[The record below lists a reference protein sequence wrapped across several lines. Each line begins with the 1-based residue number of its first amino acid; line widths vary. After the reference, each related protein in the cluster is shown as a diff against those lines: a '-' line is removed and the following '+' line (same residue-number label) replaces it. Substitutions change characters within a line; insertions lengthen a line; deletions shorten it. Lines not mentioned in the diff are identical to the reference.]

1 MNKKQQPF
9 FNPELS
15 GFCSQMAMILH
26 SGISPLEGIT
36 IMLEDSTSDREK
48 DILQQILDTL
58 QETADFSLSLKETG
72 LFPSYL
78 VHMVQIGEETGTLDE
93 VMSALSEHYE
103 REDSIAKS
111 IRNAVTYPMIM
122 IGMMLVVIL
131 VLLVKVMPIFNQ
143 VFVQLGTEMTG
154 FSGALMH
161 IGNAISRYSVVL
173 VILLAAIAAALFF
186 GSHTEKGKA
195 VLARFAKHFR
205 FFSSMAQQQAGCRFA
220 DVMNL
225 ALRSGLTPERGL
237 ELAAMLNQDPDFQV
251 KLETCQKQVNEGED
265 LSHALFSSGILTGT
279 YARLASIGQKNRFYG
294 SGHETGVRYVS
305 GRNRYPDQ
313 QHTGGSGA
321 FPDHRTFSDRRYH
334 SIIGHA
340 SSDGHYVRYLTGGT
354 AYVSISD
361 LPAEDIRKKAVGF
374 SVAFPFSDPVV
385 YTWNFFSLRE
395 YGPQTKGKSHPGPEP
410 GYHLLLCN
418 NRSLSGKPGSYQKRL
433 RVDL

>member
-58 QETADFSLSLKETG
+58 QETADFSLSLKETS

-173 VILLAAIAAALFF
+173 IILLAAIAAALFF
-186 GSHTEKGKA
+186 GSRTEKGKA

-220 DVMNL
+220 DVM
-225 ALRSGLTPERGL
+225 ERGL

-279 YARLASIGQKNRFYG
+279 YARLASIGQKTG
-294 SGHETGVRYVS
+294 SMDQVMKQVS
-305 GRNRYPDQ
+305 DMYQEEIDTRISNTLAVLEP
-313 QHTGGSGA
+313 SL
-321 FPDHRTFSDRRYH
+321 
-334 SIIGHA
+334 IIGL
-340 SSDGHYVRYLTGGT
+340 SLIVGIILLSVM
-354 AYVSISD
+354 
-361 LPAEDIRKKAVGF
+361 LPLMGIM
-374 SVAFPFSDPVV
+374 
-385 YTWNFFSLRE
+385 
-395 YGPQTKGKSHPGPEP
+395 
-410 GYHLLLCN
+410 
-418 NRSLSGKPGSYQKRL
+418 SGI
-433 RVDL
+433 

>member
-48 DILQQILDTL
+48 DILRQILDTL

-154 FSGALMH
+154 VSGALMH
-161 IGNAISRYSVVL
+161 IGNAINRYSVVL

-186 GSHTEKGKA
+186 GSRTETGKA
-195 VLARFAKHFR
+195 ALAKFAKHFR

-251 KLETCQKQVNEGED
+251 KLEVCQKQVNEGED

-279 YARLASIGQKNRFYG
+279 YARLASIGQKTG
-294 SGHETGVRYVS
+294 SMDQVMKQVS
-305 GRNRYPDQ
+305 DMYQEEIDTRISNTLAILEP
-313 QHTGGSGA
+313 SL
-321 FPDHRTFSDRRYH
+321 
-334 SIIGHA
+334 IIGL
-340 SSDGHYVRYLTGGT
+340 SLIVGIILLSVM
-354 AYVSISD
+354 
-361 LPAEDIRKKAVGF
+361 LPLMGIM
-374 SVAFPFSDPVV
+374 
-385 YTWNFFSLRE
+385 
-395 YGPQTKGKSHPGPEP
+395 
-410 GYHLLLCN
+410 
-418 NRSLSGKPGSYQKRL
+418 SGI
-433 RVDL
+433 

>member
-48 DILQQILDTL
+48 DILRQILDTL

-154 FSGALMH
+154 VSGALMH
-161 IGNAISRYSVVL
+161 IGNAINRYSVVL

-186 GSHTEKGKA
+186 GSRTETGKA
-195 VLARFAKHFR
+195 ALAKFAKHFR
-205 FFSSMAQQQAGCRFA
+205 FFSSMAQQQA
-220 DVMNL
+220 
-225 ALRSGLTPERGL
+225 
-237 ELAAMLNQDPDFQV
+237 PDFQV
-251 KLETCQKQVNEGED
+251 KLEACRKQVNEGED

-279 YARLASIGQKNRFYG
+279 YARLASIGQKTG
-294 SGHETGVRYVS
+294 SMDQVMKQVS
-305 GRNRYPDQ
+305 DMYQEEIDTRISNTLAVLEP
-313 QHTGGSGA
+313 SL
-321 FPDHRTFSDRRYH
+321 
-334 SIIGHA
+334 IIGL
-340 SSDGHYVRYLTGGT
+340 SLIVGIILLSVM
-354 AYVSISD
+354 
-361 LPAEDIRKKAVGF
+361 LPLMGIM
-374 SVAFPFSDPVV
+374 
-385 YTWNFFSLRE
+385 
-395 YGPQTKGKSHPGPEP
+395 
-410 GYHLLLCN
+410 
-418 NRSLSGKPGSYQKRL
+418 SGI
-433 RVDL
+433 

>member
-36 IMLEDSTSDREK
+36 IMLEDSTSEQEK
-48 DILQQILDTL
+48 EILQKILDTL
-58 QETADFSLSLKETG
+58 METADFSLSLKETG

-93 VMSALSEHYE
+93 VMSALGEHYE
-103 REDSIAKS
+103 REDSIAKN

-122 IGMMLVVIL
+122 IGMMLMVIL

-154 FSGALMH
+154 FSGALMQ

-173 VILLAAIAAALFF
+173 VVLLAATAAALFF
-186 GSHTEKGKA
+186 GSRTEKGKA
-195 VLARFAKHFR
+195 ALAKFVKHFR

-237 ELAAMLNQDPDFQV
+237 ELAAMLNQDPDFQI
-251 KLETCQKQVNEGED
+251 KLDACQKQVNEGED
-265 LSHALFSSGILTGT
+265 LSHALFTSGILPVLMRAGFDR
-279 YARLASIGQKNRFYG
+279 AEDRLHG
-294 SGHETGVRYVS
+294 SGDETGFRYVP
-305 GRNRYPDQ
+305 GRDRYPDQ
-313 QHTGGSGA
+313 QHTGSSGTV
-321 FPDHRTFSDRRYH
+321 PDHRTLSDRRYH
-334 SIIGHA
+334 SVIGHA
-340 SSDGHYVRYLTGGT
+340 STDGHYVRYLTGGT

-361 LPAEDIRKKAVGF
+361 HTTTEIRKKTVVF
-374 SVAFPFSDPVV
+374 SVFIHSVDSAVFSGNLFPFRKYS
-385 YTWNFFSLRE
+385 
-395 YGPQTKGKSHPGPEP
+395 PQTKGQSDPGAEP

-418 NRSLSGKPGSYQKRL
+418 NRTVSGKSGSHQKRL
-433 RVDL
+433 RADL

>member
-36 IMLEDSTSDREK
+36 VMLEDSTSDREK

-186 GSHTEKGKA
+186 GSRTEKGKA

-237 ELAAMLNQDPDFQV
+237 ELAAMLNQDPDFQI
-251 KLETCQKQVNEGED
+251 KLEACQKQVNEGED

-279 YARLASIGQKNRFYG
+279 YARLASIGQKTG
-294 SGHETGVRYVS
+294 SMDQVMKQVS
-305 GRNRYPDQ
+305 DMYQEEIDTRISN
-313 QHTGGSGA
+313 TLA
-321 FPDHRTFSDRRYH
+321 VLEPDHRTFSDRRYH
-334 SIIGHA
+334 SVIGHA

-361 LPAEDIRKKAVGF
+361 LPAEDTRKKAVGF
-374 SVAFPFSDPVV
+374 SVAFSFSDPVV

-395 YGPQTKGKSHPGPEP
+395 YGPQTKRKSHPGPEP

-418 NRSLSGKPGSYQKRL
+418 NRSLSGNPGSYQKRL

>member
-131 VLLVKVMPIFNQ
+131 VLLV
-143 VFVQLGTEMTG
+143 FVQLGTEMTG

-186 GSHTEKGKA
+186 GSRTEKGKA

-205 FFSSMAQQQAGCRFA
+205 FFSSMTQQQAGCRFA

-237 ELAAMLNQDPDFQV
+237 ELAAMLNQDPDFQI
-251 KLETCQKQVNEGED
+251 KLEACQKQVNEGED

-279 YARLASIGQKNRFYG
+279 YARLASIGQKTG
-294 SGHETGVRYVS
+294 SMDQVMKQVS
-305 GRNRYPDQ
+305 DMYQEEIDTRISNTLAILEP
-313 QHTGGSGA
+313 SL
-321 FPDHRTFSDRRYH
+321 
-334 SIIGHA
+334 IIGL
-340 SSDGHYVRYLTGGT
+340 SLIVGIILLSVMLPLM
-354 AYVSISD
+354 SIM
-361 LPAEDIRKKAVGF
+361 
-374 SVAFPFSDPVV
+374 
-385 YTWNFFSLRE
+385 
-395 YGPQTKGKSHPGPEP
+395 
-410 GYHLLLCN
+410 
-418 NRSLSGKPGSYQKRL
+418 SGI
-433 RVDL
+433 